1 MCKFKKVTFSQV
13 VVTRNGRE
21 GTVLLDS
28 GELVTGE
35 SMGAGNKL
43 ELKRNPVYFGKLLDP
58 HQGFS
63 AAGSKLY
70 L

>member
-1 MCKFKKVTFSQV
+1 V
-13 VVTRNGRE
+13 VSRNGRE

-43 ELKRNPVYFGKLLDP
+43 ELKRNPVYFGKLLVLILIKD
-58 HQGFS
+58 FLNI
-63 AAGSKLY
+63 KLY

>member
-1 MCKFKKVTFSQV
+1 VTLSQV

-21 GTVLLDS
+21 GTILLDS

-43 ELKRNPVYFGKLLDP
+43 ELKRNPVYFGKFLDP
-58 HQGFS
+58 QKGFS
-63 AAGSKLY
+63 AAGFKLY